1 MPIFNA
7 KDIVGKTL
15 IAKKKVFLYSSPTA
29 KNPLA
34 SINPGQTIG
43 VVYSYLKPGKNR
55 PQLWWM
61 FQNGARFVYVAHQEG
76 SFDVQSLKDQGIK
89 STEERTKEEAEKLE
103 KQQKGAVSF
112 YIEKY
117 VPWIIVGIFAVPL
130 IKDLIKK

>member
-1 MPIFNA
+1 MPVFNA

-15 IAKKKVFLYSSPTA
+15 IAKKKVFLYSSPSA

-43 VVYSYLKPGKNR
+43 VVYSYLAPGKNR
-55 PQLWWM
+55 PNFWWM
-61 FQNGARFVYVAHQEG
+61 FQNGAKFVYVPHQEG
-76 SFDVQSLKDQGIK
+76 SFDIKSLKDQGII
-89 STEERTKEEAEKLE
+89 STEERTKAEAEKLE
-103 KQQKGAVSF
+103 KAQKGAFSF

-117 VPWIIVGIFAVPL
+117 VPWIIAGIFAVPL

>member
-1 MPIFNA
+1 MAIFNA

-15 IAKKKVFLYSSPTA
+15 IAKKKVYLYSSPSA

-43 VVYSYLKPGKNR
+43 VVYSYLSPNKNR
-55 PQLWWM
+55 PQLFWM
-61 FQNGARFVYVAHQEG
+61 FKNGINYVYVPHQEG
-76 SFDVQSLKDQGIK
+76 SFDIKSLKDQGVI
-89 STEERTKEEAEKLE
+89 STEDKTKTEAEKLE

-117 VPWIIVGIFAVPL
+117 IPWIIVGIFAMPI

>member
-7 KDIVGKTL
+7 KNIVGKTL

-43 VVYSYLKPGKNR
+43 VVYSYLKPDKNR

-61 FQNGARFVYVAHQEG
+61 FQNGVKFVYVPHQEG
-76 SFDVQSLKDQGIK
+76 SFDVKSLKDQGVI
-89 STEERTKEEAEKLE
+89 STEDTTKLETEKLE
-103 KQQKGAVSF
+103 KAQKGAISF

-117 VPWIIVGIFAVPL
+117 VPWIIAGIFAVPL
-130 IKDLIKK
+130 IKELIKK